1 MNVLI
6 VVISSLLLLLPAT
19 TTRCCTPSWAVPG
32 HQTTVCIR
40 QRSEDVKTIRT
51 KKGHIENN

>member
-40 QRSEDVKTIRT
+40 QGSENVKTIRT